1 MWAMLGVPLDSSGE
15 LRGEARGPAA
25 LRAAGLVELGSV
37 EDRGDLDVAI
47 ANPTRDPAT
56 GVIGIGDLVAA
67 SEAIAAEIESRIAAG
82 QRPLVVG
89 GDCSLLPGVFAGLRR
104 ASMEPGLWMVDGHP
118 DALDGETSPTGEAAD
133 MDLAFLLG
141 RAPAELH
148 GALGDRRLVD
158 PASVWLLGHRP
169 AELDPEVERERGL
182 VPSEVVQVD
191 APDLLARGPQAVGE
205 ECTAALAGGDAW
217 LHLDLDVLDESEF
230 PAVTYPQPLGLTWH
244 GLTDLLA
251 PLIAS
256 ASLVGI
262 SVADLNPD
270 RDPDGRHARAV
281 VAELGKLLT
290 EA

>member
-15 LRGEARGPAA
+15 LRGEARAPAA
-25 LRAAGLVELGSV
+25 LRAAGLGELGSV
-37 EDRGDLDVAI
+37 EDAGDLDVAI
-47 ANPTRDPAT
+47 ADPARDPAS
-56 GVIGIGDLVAA
+56 GVIGIRDLVAA
-67 SEAIAAEIESRIAAG
+67 SETIAAEIESRIAAG
-82 QRPLVVG
+82 LRPLVVG

-104 ASMEPGLWMVDGHP
+104 AGMEPGLWMVDGHP
-118 DALDGETSPTGEAAD
+118 DALDGATSPTGEAAD

-148 GALGDRRLVD
+148 GVLGDRPLVN
-158 PASVWLLGHRP
+158 PASVWLVGHRP
-169 AELDPEVERERGL
+169 AELDPEVERERRL

-191 APDLLARGPQAVGE
+191 APEVLARGPRPVGE
-205 ECTAALAGGDAW
+205 ECAAAFADGRAW

-230 PAVTYPQPLGLTWH
+230 PAVTYLQPDGLTWV

-270 RDPDGRHARAV
+270 RDPDGRHARTV
-281 VAELGKLLT
+281 VAELAKLLA